1 MSAGFGFLSR
11 FEFLQDRASA
21 VIAGMNPAVVH
32 NLGKYHALKKAH
44 YLSAIE
50 ETEGDYLE
58 FGVFTGSSFCHSL
71 RCCRKLRRFDPKLA
85 ETTFW
90 GFDSFAGFGPLEKED
105 SHPFYTDQ
113 NFETTLSK
121 VERRVRR
128 CAKDQPFRLIPG
140 LFAESLTGGAAPM
153 GIERA
158 RLVFIDSDTH
168 ASAKLALTFC
178 APLLRQGS
186 FIVLDDYFAWRG
198 REDRGVR
205 RAFREFLANSS
216 VQCRH
221 VFTYGMGGCVFVVSE
236 TADGAS

>member
-11 FEFLQDRASA
+11 FEFLQDWASA
-21 VIAGMNPAVVH
+21 AIAGVNPAVVH
-32 NLGKYHALKKAH
+32 NLGKYHALKKAS

-50 ETEGDYLE
+50 EMEGDYLE
-58 FGVFTGSSFCHSL
+58 FGVFTGSSFCHAL
-71 RCCRKLRRFDPKLA
+71 RCCRKLRRFNLQLA

-90 GFDSFAGFGPLEKED
+90 GFDSFAGLGPLGEED
-105 SHPFYTDQ
+105 AHPFYTDR

-128 CAKDQPFRLIPG
+128 CAKGQPFRLIPG
-140 LFAESLTGGAAPM
+140 LFAESLAGGAAQM
-153 GIERA
+153 GIEKA

-178 APLLRQGS
+178 TPLLQQGC

-205 RAFREFLANSS
+205 CAFREFLTDSG

>member
-1 MSAGFGFLSR
+1 MSGGFGFLSR
-11 FEFLQDRASA
+11 FEFLQDWASA
-21 VIAGMNPAVVH
+21 FIAGMNPAIIH
-32 NLGKYHALKKAH
+32 NLEKYHALKKAH

-50 ETEGDYLE
+50 EVEGDYLE

-71 RCCRKLRRFDPKLA
+71 RCCRKLRRFNPKLE

-105 SHPFYTDQ
+105 AHPFYTDH
-113 NFETTLSK
+113 NFETAPAK

-128 CAKDQPFRLIPG
+128 CARGQPFRLVPG
-140 LFAESLTGGAAPM
+140 LFADSLADGAAGL
-153 GIERA
+153 GIEKA
-158 RLVFIDSDTH
+158 RVVFIDSDTH
-168 ASAKLALTFC
+168 GSSALALAFC
-178 APLLRQGS
+178 APALQQGS
-186 FIVLDDYFAWRG
+186 FIVLDDYFSYRG

-205 RAFREFLANSS
+205 RAFREFLAASG
-216 VQCRH
+216 VRCRH